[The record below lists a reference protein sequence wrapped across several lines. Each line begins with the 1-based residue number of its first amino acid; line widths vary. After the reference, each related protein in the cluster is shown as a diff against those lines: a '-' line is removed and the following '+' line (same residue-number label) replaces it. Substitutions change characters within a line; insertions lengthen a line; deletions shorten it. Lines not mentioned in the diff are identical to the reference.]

1 MYQRDDCCLKFATA
15 ALTEQIMQITAI
27 GHAGLG
33 VRDLQASKAFYSG
46 VLGMPTL
53 PGAEARKLKLQV
65 SEREQL
71 TLREVVAGSRDLQS
85 TGVHH
90 IAFIVGNTP
99 MKLNEA
105 AQHLDAHRVLYE
117 RVVHE
122 EHESLFCR
130 DPDGHLVEL
139 YYWPSW

>member
-1 MYQRDDCCLKFATA
+1 LTTA
-15 ALTEQIMQITAI
+15 KAVLTGAIMQITAI
-27 GHAGLG
+27 GHAGIG
-33 VRDLQASKAFYSG
+33 VRDLQASRAFYSG
-46 VLGMPTL
+46 VLGMPTV
-53 PGAEARKLKLQV
+53 PSAEDRKLKFQV

-71 TLREVVAGSRDLQS
+71 TLCEVIREGANLDSS
-85 TGVHH
+85 GVHH

-105 AQHLDAHRVLYE
+105 AQTLDAHRVLYE

-139 YYWPSW
+139 YYWPAW

>member
-1 MYQRDDCCLKFATA
+1 LLFDNATA
-15 ALTEQIMQITAI
+15 ALTGALMHITAI

-46 VLGMPTL
+46 VLGMPTV
-53 PGAEARKLKLQV
+53 PGVEAHRLKFQV

-71 TLREVVAGSRDLQS
+71 TLREVIGDSANAHS

>member
-1 MYQRDDCCLKFATA
+1 MAVWRRQVPPHGA
-15 ALTEQIMQITAI
+15 IMQITAL
-27 GHAGLG
+27 GHASIS
-33 VRDLQASKAFYSG
+33 VRNLQASHAFYSG
-46 VLGMPTL
+46 VLGMPTV
-53 PGAEARKLKLQV
+53 PSTEVRKLKFQV

-71 TLREVVAGSRDLQS
+71 TLREVVDDSATVAS

-99 MKLNEA
+99 LKLNEA
-105 AQHLDAHRVLYE
+105 ARHLEAHRVVYE

-122 EHESLFCR
+122 EHESLFCQ

>member
-1 MYQRDDCCLKFATA
+1 
-15 ALTEQIMQITAI
+15 MQITAI

-33 VRDLQASKAFYSG
+33 VRDLEASKAFYSG
-46 VLGMPTL
+46 VLGMPML
-53 PGAEARKLKLQV
+53 PSVEARKLKFQV

-71 TLREVVAGSRDLQS
+71 TLREVLGESASPRS

-105 AQHLDAHRVLYE
+105 AQHLDAHRVSYE

-130 DPDGHLVEL
+130 DPDGHVVEL

>member
-1 MYQRDDCCLKFATA
+1 
-15 ALTEQIMQITAI
+15 MQIT
-27 GHAGLG
+27 GFGQAGIG

-46 VLGMPTL
+46 VLGMRALPT
-53 PGAEARKLKLQV
+53 AEALKLRFRV

-71 TLREVVAGSRDLQS
+71 TIREVAGAVDPQGN
-85 TGVHH
+85 GVHH

-99 MKLNEA
+99 TTLDAA
-105 AQHLDAHRVLYE
+105 AQQLEAHCVGYE
-117 RVVHE
+117 RVAHE
-122 EHESLFCR
+122 EHESLYCR

>member
-1 MYQRDDCCLKFATA
+1 
-15 ALTEQIMQITAI
+15 MQITAL

-46 VLGMPTL
+46 VLGMPTV
-53 PGAEARKLKLQV
+53 PSAEARKLKFQV

-71 TLREVVAGSRDLQS
+71 TLREVSGRSANEQS

-99 MKLNEA
+99 ITLNEA
-105 AQHLDAHRVLYE
+105 ALHLDAHRVLYE
-117 RVVHE
+117 RVTHE

>member
-1 MYQRDDCCLKFATA
+1 
-15 ALTEQIMQITAI
+15 MQITAI

-53 PGAEARKLKLQV
+53 PSAEARKLKFQV

-71 TLREVVAGSRDLQS
+71 TLREVIAESASPPS

-105 AQHLDAHRVLYE
+105 AQHLDAHRVSYE

-130 DPDGHLVEL
+130 DPDGHIVEL